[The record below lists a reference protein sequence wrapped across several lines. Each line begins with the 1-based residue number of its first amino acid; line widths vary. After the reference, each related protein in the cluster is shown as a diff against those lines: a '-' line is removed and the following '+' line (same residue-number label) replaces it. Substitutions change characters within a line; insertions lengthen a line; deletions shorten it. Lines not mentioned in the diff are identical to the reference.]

1 LILLLLAVIVG
12 AAVGGGAILFRE
24 LIDFVQ
30 SLFLGGGSEQVTI
43 LAAGLPWWQLLFVPA
58 GGGILI
64 GLFIHFVMPERRP
77 HGVADVIEA
86 VYRRDG
92 RMPVVAGPGAALASA
107 GSIGVGA
114 SVGREGPVVHLGAF
128 FGAYL
133 AEKLHFN
140 RLMTLTLLGCGV
152 ASGIAASFNAPLAG
166 VIFALEVVIGHY
178 ALSAFAP
185 IVVAGVTGTIVSRL
199 YFGDFPAFIVPP
211 HAYASFL
218 EFPIFALLGVFA
230 ALVAISFIRGTSAIT
245 ALGEKSGLPGWLR
258 PGVAGLLVGSIALFL
273 PQILG
278 VGYEA
283 TDAALKGLYPLWLLL
298 ALLIFKLIA
307 TMACIGL
314 GFGGGVFS
322 PSLFLGAMLGGVFG
336 LITADIFPGLEIVAG
351 SHSLVGMGAVAAA
364 VLGAPIST
372 ILIIF
377 ELTGNYPLTVATMV
391 AVGVSTIITQ
401 RVQAGSF
408 FLCQL
413 KARGIDPTG
422 GREDQLLG
430 QIKVCQVMVEDLGRV
445 GIMAPLEKIR
455 ELLPGAPFE
464 TLYVVDD
471 GNRLVGT
478 LGYRDL
484 ARGVTE
490 MSDKD
495 YVSAKDMLHQNPQ
508 FLEADDDLSQA
519 MEVLKSSDKAHLPV
533 VADRENMELI
543 GCVHIRDVMAVF
555 AQTLRQARAEE
566 RGES

>member
-1 LILLLLAVIVG
+1 MILLLLAIIVG
-12 AAVGGGAILFRE
+12 AAAGGGAILFRE
-24 LIDFVQ
+24 LIGLVQ
-30 SLFLGGGSEQVTI
+30 SLFLGGGGEQVAT
-43 LAAGLPWWQLLFVPA
+43 LAAGLPWWQLLLAPA
-58 GGGILI
+58 GGGVLI

-107 GSIGVGA
+107 ASIGVGA
-114 SVGREGPVVHLGAF
+114 SVGREGPVVHLGA
-128 FGAYL
+128 YL
-133 AEKLHFN
+133 GEKLRFN
-140 RLMTLTLLGCGV
+140 RSMTLTLLGCGV

-199 YFGDFPAFIVPP
+199 YFGDFPAFIVPS

-218 EFPIFALLGVFA
+218 EFPVFALLGVFA
-230 ALVAISFIRGTSAIT
+230 ALIAISFIRGASAI
-245 ALGEKSGLPGWLR
+245 AVLGEKSGLPGWLR
-258 PGVAGLLVGSIALFL
+258 PGIAGLAVGAIALFL

-351 SHSLVGMGAVAAA
+351 SHSLIGMGAVAAA

-408 FLCQL
+408 FLGQL
-413 KARGIDPTG
+413 KTRGIDPTG
-422 GREDQLLG
+422 GREDQLLH
-430 QIKVCQVMVEDLGRV
+430 QVRVHQVMVEDLGRV
-445 GIMAPLEKIR
+445 GILAPLEKVR
-455 ELLPGAPFE
+455 ELLPQAPFE

-471 GNRLVGT
+471 GDRLVGT

-484 ARGVTE
+484 ARGVME
-490 MSDKD
+490 MTDRE
-495 YVSAKDMLHQNPQ
+495 YVSAHDMLHENPQ
-508 FLEADDDLSQA
+508 FLEAGDDLSQA

-533 VADRENMELI
+533 VADRETMKLI
-543 GCVHIRDVMAVF
+543 GCIHIRDVMAAYAHTVHK
-555 AQTLRQARAEE
+555 ARAEE
-566 RGES
+566 RGEA

>member
-1 LILLLLAVIVG
+1 MILLLLAIIVG
-12 AAVGGGAILFRE
+12 AAAGGGAILFRE
-24 LIDFVQ
+24 LIGLVQ
-30 SLFLGGGSEQVTI
+30 SLFLGGGGEQVAT
-43 LAAGLPWWQLLFVPA
+43 LAAGLPWWQLLLAPA
-58 GGGILI
+58 GGGVLI

-107 GSIGVGA
+107 ASIGVGA
-114 SVGREGPVVHLGAF
+114 SVGREGPVHLGAYL
-128 FGAYL
+128 GAYL
-133 AEKLHFN
+133 GEKLRFN
-140 RLMTLTLLGCGV
+140 RSMTLTLLGCGV

-199 YFGDFPAFIVPP
+199 YFGDFPAFIVPS

-218 EFPIFALLGVFA
+218 EFPVFALLGVFA
-230 ALVAISFIRGTSAIT
+230 ALIAISFIRGASAI
-245 ALGEKSGLPGWLR
+245 AVLGEKSGLPGWLR
-258 PGVAGLLVGSIALFL
+258 PGIAGLAVGAIALFL

-351 SHSLVGMGAVAAA
+351 SHSLIGMGAVAAA

-408 FLCQL
+408 FLGQL
-413 KARGIDPTG
+413 KTRGIDPTG
-422 GREDQLLG
+422 GREDQLLH
-430 QIKVCQVMVEDLGRV
+430 QVRVHQVMVEDLGRV
-445 GIMAPLEKIR
+445 GILAPLEKVR
-455 ELLPGAPFE
+455 ELLPQAPFE

-471 GNRLVGT
+471 GDRLVGT

-484 ARGVTE
+484 ARGVME
-490 MSDKD
+490 MTDRE
-495 YVSAKDMLHQNPQ
+495 YVSAHDMLHENPQ
-508 FLEADDDLSQA
+508 FLEAGDDLSQA

-533 VADRENMELI
+533 VADRETMKLI
-543 GCVHIRDVMAVF
+543 GCIHIRDVMAAYAHTVHK
-555 AQTLRQARAEE
+555 ARAEE
-566 RGES
+566 RGEA

>member
-1 LILLLLAVIVG
+1 LILLLLAIIVG
-12 AAVGGGAILFRE
+12 AAAGGGAILFRE
-24 LIDFVQ
+24 LIGLVQ
-30 SLFLGGGSEQVTI
+30 SLFLGGGGEQVAT
-43 LAAGLPWWQLLFVPA
+43 LAAGLPWWQLLLAPA
-58 GGGILI
+58 GGGVLI

-107 GSIGVGA
+107 ASIGVGA
-114 SVGREGPVVHLGAF
+114 SVGREGPVVHLGA
-128 FGAYL
+128 YL
-133 AEKLHFN
+133 GEKLRFN
-140 RLMTLTLLGCGV
+140 RSMTLTLLGCGV

-199 YFGDFPAFIVPP
+199 YFGDFPAFIVPS

-218 EFPIFALLGVFA
+218 EFPVFALLGVFA
-230 ALVAISFIRGTSAIT
+230 ALIAISFIRGASAI
-245 ALGEKSGLPGWLR
+245 AVLGEKSGLPGWLR
-258 PGVAGLLVGSIALFL
+258 PGIAGLAVGAIALFL

-351 SHSLVGMGAVAAA
+351 SHSLIGMGAVAAA

-408 FLCQL
+408 FLGQL
-413 KARGIDPTG
+413 KTRGIDPTG
-422 GREDQLLG
+422 GREDQLLH
-430 QIKVCQVMVEDLGRV
+430 QVRVHQVMVEDLGRV
-445 GIMAPLEKIR
+445 GILAPLEKVR
-455 ELLPGAPFE
+455 ELLPQAPFE

-471 GNRLVGT
+471 GDRLVGT

-484 ARGVTE
+484 ARGVME
-490 MSDKD
+490 MTDRE
-495 YVSAKDMLHQNPQ
+495 YVSAHDMLHENPQ
-508 FLEADDDLSQA
+508 FLEAGDDLSQA

-533 VADRENMELI
+533 VADRETMKLI
-543 GCVHIRDVMAVF
+543 GCIHIRDVMAAYAHTVHK
-555 AQTLRQARAEE
+555 ARAEE
-566 RGES
+566 RGEA